1 MWPLSVYKL
10 KLAIMASCKSRDK
23 NNNCKDDLYQAET
36 KNFPSAAKEG
46 NLQTKWKN
54 INAVQWRIA
63 LILCMLMGL
72 VVWCVFHSQAKIKEG
87 TYFFAL
93 LSGKLP

>member
-10 KLAIMASCKSRDK
+10 KLAVMASCKSTDK

-63 LILCMLMGL
+63 LISCMLMGL